1 MLLSIALIH
10 LQRGGIIARVSMA
23 PRRFVP
29 RWLPS
34 AWHTPFQ
41 SNPFRALSPFI
52 TSPLRREEGGED
64 RAPRSPGGAGSGSPP
79 PPVPPPGTKGPPSST
94 GLTLLCPQRRLS
106 MLLLLGKKKKKKSH
120 PAGWLSS
127 SPRCGEGG
135 SSGSQPDRVNP
146 LLSVSCA
153 AGERARAGN

>member
-64 RAPRSPGGAGSGSPP
+64 RAPRSPGGPSRAR
-79 PPVPPPGTKGPPSST
+79 PGLPTANKRAAEQ
-94 GLTLLCPQRRLS
+94 QRAEVALS
-106 MLLLLGKKKKKKSH
+106 AEALEYDVVVVVGKKKEKKKKSH

-127 SPRCGEGG
+127 
-135 SSGSQPDRVNP
+135 
-146 LLSVSCA
+146 VSFHC
-153 AGERARAGN
+153 EELR

>member
-52 TSPLRREEGGED
+52 TSPLRREEGGEG
-64 RAPRSPGGAGSGSPP
+64 RAPRSPSGPSPATPGLPTGNKSTEQHRAG
-79 PPVPPPGTKGPPSST
+79 VA
-94 GLTLLCPQRRLS
+94 LS
-106 MLLLLGKKKKKKSH
+106 AKAVEYDVVVVVGEKKKK
-120 PAGWLSS
+120 
-127 SPRCGEGG
+127 
-135 SSGSQPDRVNP
+135 
-146 LLSVSCA
+146 
-153 AGERARAGN
+153 